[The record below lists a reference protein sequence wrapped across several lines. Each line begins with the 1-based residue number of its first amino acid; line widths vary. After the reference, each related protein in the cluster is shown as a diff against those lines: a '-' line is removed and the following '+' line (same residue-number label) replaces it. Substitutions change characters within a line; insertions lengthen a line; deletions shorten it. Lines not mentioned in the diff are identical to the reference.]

1 MLYPCCPRSLS
12 IGFPTIYKGACPP
25 TIRVAPQAQ
34 VLNTHIYSI
43 VKKLPKEERYSLIDQ
58 MRRSAISIPSNI
70 AEGKSR
76 NSINEYRHFVGI
88 AKGSAAELETQLLI
102 CVQIG
107 YLSKE
112 DIKEVLGLLDE
123 VSKMLAKLN
132 LALTP
137 RT

>member
-1 MLYPCCPRSLS
+1 MSVESHKDLIVWQKSMDL
-12 IGFPTIYKGACPP
+12 
-25 TIRVAPQAQ
+25 VVQ
-34 VLNTHIYSI
+34 IYSI